1 MHKLA
6 ILTSLCWLLLAAAP
20 AAAQSADDPAEP
32 FNRAM
37 YEFNDGLDRVALK
50 PLAQVY
56 DFVTPLPVRV
66 GFTNFINN
74 FRDIPNAINNLLQGK
89 VVDAVSDVGRIALNS
104 SFGILGV
111 IDVATEFGLERHNED
126 FGQTL
131 GRWGMPSGPYVM
143 LPLFGPST
151 VRDTFALPVDYA
163 FAGRHLVI
171 ERVAIRNTLTG
182 FEQINDRAALLGAEK
197 ALDEAALD
205 KYVFIRNFYLQRR
218 QNLVYDGSPPRPKG
232 EDDAWDE
239 STEAAPDAAV
249 KGDQ

>member
-1 MHKLA
+1 MRGLA
-6 ILTSLCWLLLAAAP
+6 WFASIWLALAATS
-20 AAAQSADDPAEP
+20 AAAQSAEDPAES
-32 FNRAM
+32 FNRAI
-37 YEFNDGLDRVALK
+37 YGFNDGLDRVALK
-50 PLAQVY
+50 PLAQAY
-56 DFVTPLPVRV
+56 DFVAPLPVKV

-89 VVDAVSDVGRIALNS
+89 LVNAVSDVGRIALNS

-131 GRWGMPSGPYVM
+131 GWWGVPSGPYLV
-143 LPLFGPST
+143 LPFWGPST
-151 VRDTFALPVDYA
+151 VRDTAALPVDYA

-182 FEQINDRAALLGAEK
+182 FELINDRAALLGAEK

-205 KYVFIRNFYLQRR
+205 KYAFIRNFYLQRR
-218 QNLVYDGSPPRPKG
+218 QSLVYDGQPPRPKDE
-232 EDDAWDE
+232 EDYWDE
-239 STEAAPDAAV
+239 STDAAPDAAV
-249 KGDQ
+249 KGNP

>member
-1 MHKLA
+1 MRKLA
-6 ILTSLCWLLLAAAP
+6 TLFSMSFVLIALP
-20 AAAQSADDPAEP
+20 AQAQSVDDPAEP

-37 YEFNDGLDRVALK
+37 YSFNDGLDRFALK
-50 PLAQVY
+50 PLAQAY
-56 DFVTPLPVRV
+56 DFVTPLPLRV

-89 VVDAVSDVGRIALNS
+89 VVAAVSDVGRIAVNS

-131 GRWGMPSGPYVM
+131 GYWGMPSGPYVV
-143 LPLFGPST
+143 LPFYGPST

-182 FEQINDRAALLGAEK
+182 FELINDRAALLGAEK

-205 KYVFIRNFYLQRR
+205 KYAFIRNFYLQRR
-218 QNLVYDGSPPRPKG
+218 QSLVYDGNPPRPKD
-232 EDDAWDE
+232 EDDVWDE
-239 STEAAPDAAV
+239 STDAAPEAAE
-249 KGDQ
+249 KGTQ